1 MSLTLVEAAKL
12 ALNEGKEKLAT
23 VILQYAESSGVLENL
38 PFRNIAGN
46 AFTYNREET
55 LPGIGFRGIN
65 ESYSES
71 TGIVNPVTETLSISG
86 GDLDVDNFLIQTLGA
101 GTRSSQEMMKVK
113 ALSLSWTNTFVNGD
127 TATNPKEFDGIKK
140 RLTGTQL
147 VSAGAT
153 SGGDVLSLER
163 LDALIDQVDEPTH
176 IIMNK
181 TMRRRLTAASRN
193 TGVGGYITFEQDQ
206 FGRRVEMYQG
216 LPIVVLQE
224 DNERN
229 LILPFTEAGEG
240 GGTAQCSSI
249 YCVSFDDMGLTG
261 IQSGGIDVR
270 DLGELDTKP
279 AMRTRVEWYAGL
291 AILQPRAA
299 ARLYGVKDGA
309 VVA

>member
-1 MSLTLVEAAKL
+1 
-12 ALNEGKEKLAT
+12 
-23 VILQYAESSGVLENL
+23 
-38 PFRNIAGN
+38 
-46 AFTYNREET
+46 
-55 LPGIGFRGIN
+55 
-65 ESYSES
+65 
-71 TGIVNPVTETLSISG
+71 
-86 GDLDVDNFLIQTLGA
+86 
-101 GTRSSQEMMKVK
+101 MMKVK

-147 VSAGAT
+147 VSAGST

-176 IIMNK
+176 VIMNK

-240 GGTAQCSSI
+240 GGTAQCTSI

-279 AMRTRVEWYAGL
+279 AVRSRVEWYSGIAV
-291 AILQPRAA
+291 LQPRAA

>member
-12 ALNEGKEKLAT
+12 AYNNGEDKLGD

-38 PFRNIAGN
+38 PFRSIAGN

-71 TGIVNPVTETLSISG
+71 TGVVNPVTETLAIAG

-101 GTRSSQEMMKVK
+101 GTREAQEMMKVK
-113 ALSLSWTNTFVNGD
+113 ALSLAWTNTFVNGD

-147 VSAGAT
+147 VSAGST

-163 LDALIDQVDEPTH
+163 LDAVIDQVDEPTH
-176 IIMNK
+176 LIMNK

-193 TGVGGYITFEQDQ
+193 TGVGGFIQFEQDM

-224 DNERN
+224 DNNRSQ
-229 LILPFTEAGEG
+229 ILPFTEAGEG
-240 GGTAQCSSI
+240 GGTAQCTSI

-261 IQSGGIDVR
+261 LQNGGIDVR
-270 DLGELDTKP
+270 DLGELDSKP
-279 AMRTRVEWYAGL
+279 AMRSRIEWYAGL
-291 AILQPRAA
+291 AIMNPRSA

-309 VVA
+309 VAA